1 MGKSKAPK
9 YATTTTSTGGLF
21 GESTNSKKGSTFT
34 AEDWQTNMGGLGS
47 NLINQSLTGLSSNDY
62 SQDPNF
68 QVYQDNFNRGMQQAY
83 ETNVL
88 SNLADRGLMRSSGL
102 RTMTNN
108 FNNTMQQGLADLYDS
123 YYNRQQNNLN
133 SALNAQNNLY
143 SWITGL
149 NQDAAKNS
157 QAVSNHYMEAYKA
170 DQALKGELYKALGQ
184 AIGGTAQGA
193 GQAAAAAAM
202 ASDVNVKENIKK
214 IGEKNG
220 FNWYEFTYKKGL
232 GLPEGRQ
239 EGVIAQEVE
248 QVMPEAVLEINGIK
262 HVDYSKILGGNE

>member
-1 MGKSKAPK
+1 MGKKKAPE
-9 YATTTTSTGGLF
+9 YQTTTTKTGGLF
-21 GESTNSKKGSTFT
+21 GESTNSKTGSSFK

-83 ETNVL
+83 DTNVL
-88 SNLADRGLMRSSGL
+88 APLNDRGLMRSSAL
-102 RTMTNN
+102 QAATNS
-108 FNNTMQQGLADLYDS
+108 FNNTMQKGLADLYDS

-157 QAVSNHYMEAYKA
+157 QNVSNYNM
-170 DQALKGELYKALGQ
+170 QAWQAEQAAKNAMLGNIMN
-184 AIGGTAQGA
+184 AVGTIGG
-193 GQAAAAAAM
+193 AAM
-202 ASDVNVKENIKK
+202 TGGASLAGNKLLANAI
-214 IGEKNG
+214 
-220 FNWYEFTYKKGL
+220 
-232 GLPEGRQ
+232 
-239 EGVIAQEVE
+239 
-248 QVMPEAVLEINGIK
+248 M
-262 HVDYSKILGGNE
+262 SKAGA

>member
-1 MGKSKAPK
+1 MGKSKAPE
-9 YATTTTSTGGLF
+9 YQTTTTKTGGLF
-21 GESTNSKKGSTFT
+21 GESTNSKTGSNFK

-83 ETNVL
+83 DTNVL
-88 SNLADRGLMRSSGL
+88 GNLTDRGLMRSSGL
-102 RTMTNN
+102 QAATNS

-157 QAVSNHYMEAYKA
+157 QAVSDYNMKA
-170 DQALKGELYKALGQ
+170 WQAEQAQKQAMFNSIMQTVGAVAAAPMTGGSSVAGLVASKALG
-184 AIGGTAQGA
+184 GG
-193 GQAAAAAAM
+193 
-202 ASDVNVKENIKK
+202 K
-214 IGEKNG
+214 
-220 FNWYEFTYKKGL
+220 
-232 GLPEGRQ
+232 
-239 EGVIAQEVE
+239 
-248 QVMPEAVLEINGIK
+248 
-262 HVDYSKILGGNE
+262 

>member
-1 MGKSKAPK
+1 MGKSKAPEYQK
-9 YATTTTSTGGLF
+9 TTTSTGGLF
-21 GESTNSKKGSTFT
+21 GQATNDKTGSSFK

-108 FNNTMQQGLADLYDS
+108 FNDTMRQGLADLYDS

-157 QAVSNHYMEAYKA
+157 QNVSNYNM
-170 DQALKGELYKALGQ
+170 QAWQAEQAAKQAMFNSIMQGVG
-184 AIGGTAQGA
+184 AIGGAALGNGGA
-193 GQAAAAAAM
+193 LTGLIAKKPGGAA
-202 ASDVNVKENIKK
+202 
-214 IGEKNG
+214 
-220 FNWYEFTYKKGL
+220 
-232 GLPEGRQ
+232 
-239 EGVIAQEVE
+239 
-248 QVMPEAVLEINGIK
+248 
-262 HVDYSKILGGNE
+262 

>member
-1 MGKSKAPK
+1 MGKSKAPE
-9 YATTTTSTGGLF
+9 YAKTTTTTGGLF
-21 GESTNSKKGSTFT
+21 GEATNSKKGSSFS

-83 ETNVL
+83 DTNVL
-88 SNLADRGLMRSSGL
+88 GNLTDRGLMRSSGL
-102 RTMTNN
+102 QAATNS

-157 QAVSNHYMEAYKA
+157 KNVSDYNMQAYQTE
-170 DQALKGELYKALGQ
+170 QAAKQAMFNSIMQGVG
-184 AIGGTAQGA
+184 AIGG
-193 GQAAAAAAM
+193 AAM
-202 ASDVNVKENIKK
+202 GNGGALTGLIAKK
-214 IGEKNG
+214 
-220 FNWYEFTYKKGL
+220 
-232 GLPEGRQ
+232 
-239 EGVIAQEVE
+239 
-248 QVMPEAVLEINGIK
+248 
-262 HVDYSKILGGNE
+262 

>member
-1 MGKSKAPK
+1 MGSKSAPK

-21 GESTNSKKGSTFT
+21 GESTSGSKGSSFK
-34 AEDWQTNMGGLGS
+34 AEDWQTDMGGLGS

-83 ETNVL
+83 DTNVL
-88 SNLADRGLMRSSGL
+88 GNLTDRGLMRSSGL
-102 RTMTNN
+102 QAATNS

-157 QAVSNHYMEAYKA
+157 QAVSNYNMQAY
-170 DQALKGELYKALGQ
+170 QAEQAAKQAMFNSIMQGVG
-184 AIGGTAQGA
+184 AIGGAALGNGGA
-193 GQAAAAAAM
+193 LTTLIAKKPGGAA
-202 ASDVNVKENIKK
+202 
-214 IGEKNG
+214 
-220 FNWYEFTYKKGL
+220 
-232 GLPEGRQ
+232 
-239 EGVIAQEVE
+239 
-248 QVMPEAVLEINGIK
+248 
-262 HVDYSKILGGNE
+262 

>member
-1 MGKSKAPK
+1 MGKSKAPE
-9 YATTTTSTGGLF
+9 YATTTTNTGGLF
-21 GESTNSKKGSTFT
+21 GSATNSKKGSSFKG
-34 AEDWQTNMGGLGS
+34 EDWQTNMGGLGS

-83 ETNVL
+83 DTNVL
-88 SNLADRGLMRSSGL
+88 GNLTDRGLMRSSGL
-102 RTMTNN
+102 QAATNS

-157 QAVSNHYMEAYKA
+157 QAVSDYNMKA
-170 DQALKGELYKALGQ
+170 WQAEQAQKQAMFNSIMQTVGAVAAAPMTGGSSVAGLVASKALG
-184 AIGGTAQGA
+184 GG
-193 GQAAAAAAM
+193 
-202 ASDVNVKENIKK
+202 K
-214 IGEKNG
+214 
-220 FNWYEFTYKKGL
+220 
-232 GLPEGRQ
+232 
-239 EGVIAQEVE
+239 
-248 QVMPEAVLEINGIK
+248 
-262 HVDYSKILGGNE
+262 

>member
-21 GESTNSKKGSTFT
+21 GEATNSKKGSSFK
-34 AEDWQTNMGGLGS
+34 AEDWQTEMGGLGS

-83 ETNVL
+83 DTNVL
-88 SNLADRGLMRSSGL
+88 GNLTDRGLMRSSGL
-102 RTMTNN
+102 QAATNS

-133 SALNAQNNLY
+133 SALNAQNTLY
-143 SWITGL
+143 GWITGL

-157 QAVSNHYMEAYKA
+157 QAVSNYNMQAY
-170 DQALKGELYKALGQ
+170 QAEQAAKQAMFNSIMQGVG
-184 AIGGTAQGA
+184 AIGGAALGNGGA
-193 GQAAAAAAM
+193 LTGLIA
-202 ASDVNVKENIKK
+202 KK
-214 IGEKNG
+214 
-220 FNWYEFTYKKGL
+220 
-232 GLPEGRQ
+232 P
-239 EGVIAQEVE
+239 
-248 QVMPEAVLEINGIK
+248 
-262 HVDYSKILGGNE
+262 GGAT

>member
-1 MGKSKAPK
+1 MGKSKAPE
-9 YATTTTSTGGLF
+9 YATTTTNTGGLF
-21 GESTNSKKGSTFT
+21 GEATNSKKGSSFK

-83 ETNVL
+83 DTNVL
-88 SNLADRGLMRSSGL
+88 GNLTDRGLMRSSGL
-102 RTMTNN
+102 QAATNS

-149 NQDAAKNS
+149 NQDASKNS
-157 QAVSNHYMEAYKA
+157 QAVSNYNMQAY
-170 DQALKGELYKALGQ
+170 QAEQAAKNAMLGNIMN
-184 AIGGTAQGA
+184 AVGTIGG
-193 GQAAAAAAM
+193 AAM
-202 ASDVNVKENIKK
+202 TGGASLAGNKLLANAI
-214 IGEKNG
+214 
-220 FNWYEFTYKKGL
+220 
-232 GLPEGRQ
+232 
-239 EGVIAQEVE
+239 
-248 QVMPEAVLEINGIK
+248 M
-262 HVDYSKILGGNE
+262 SKAGA

>member
-1 MGKSKAPK
+1 MGKSKAPE

-21 GESTNSKKGSTFT
+21 GEATNSKKGSSFKG
-34 AEDWQTNMGGLGS
+34 EDWQTEMGGLGS

-83 ETNVL
+83 DTNVL
-88 SNLADRGLMRSSGL
+88 GNLTDRGLMRSSGL
-102 RTMTNN
+102 QAATNS

-157 QAVSNHYMEAYKA
+157 QNVSNYNMQAWQAEQAQKQAMLGSIMKA
-170 DQALKGELYKALGQ
+170 VGTIGGAALGGP
-184 AIGGTAQGA
+184 IGASLGGMLTSAAA
-193 GQAAAAAAM
+193 GQA
-202 ASDVNVKENIKK
+202 
-214 IGEKNG
+214 
-220 FNWYEFTYKKGL
+220 
-232 GLPEGRQ
+232 
-239 EGVIAQEVE
+239 
-248 QVMPEAVLEINGIK
+248 
-262 HVDYSKILGGNE
+262 GGGS

>member
-21 GESTNSKKGSTFT
+21 GEATNSAKGSTFKG
-34 AEDWQTNMGGLGS
+34 EDWQTNMGGLGS

-83 ETNVL
+83 DTNVL
-88 SNLADRGLMRSSGL
+88 GNLTDRGLMRSSAL
-102 RTMTNN
+102 QAATNS

-157 QAVSNHYMEAYKA
+157 QNVSNYNMQAY
-170 DQALKGELYKALGQ
+170 QAEQAAKSAMLGNIMNAVGTIGGFALGGP
-184 AIGGTAQGA
+184 IG
-193 GQAAAAAAM
+193 
-202 ASDVNVKENIKK
+202 S
-214 IGEKNG
+214 
-220 FNWYEFTYKKGL
+220 
-232 GLPEGRQ
+232 
-239 EGVIAQEVE
+239 
-248 QVMPEAVLEINGIK
+248 
-262 HVDYSKILGGNE
+262 SLGGMLTSAATKKAGA

>member
-1 MGKSKAPK
+1 MGKSKAPE
-9 YATTTTSTGGLF
+9 YAKTTTSTGGLF
-21 GESTNSKKGSTFT
+21 GEATNSKKGSTFT

-83 ETNVL
+83 DTNVL
-88 SNLADRGLMRSSGL
+88 GNLTDRGLMRSSGL
-102 RTMTNN
+102 QAATNS

-143 SWITGL
+143 GWITGL

-157 QAVSNHYMEAYKA
+157 QNVSNYNM
-170 DQALKGELYKALGQ
+170 QAWQ
-184 AIGGTAQGA
+184 AE
-193 GQAAAAAAM
+193 QAAKQGMFNQLMNVAALAAAPMTGGASLGVAGAAAM
-202 ASDVNVKENIKK
+202 GKK
-214 IGEKNG
+214 
-220 FNWYEFTYKKGL
+220 
-232 GLPEGRQ
+232 
-239 EGVIAQEVE
+239 
-248 QVMPEAVLEINGIK
+248 
-262 HVDYSKILGGNE
+262 

>member
-1 MGKSKAPK
+1 MGKSKAPEYQK
-9 YATTTTSTGGLF
+9 TTTSTGGLF
-21 GESTNSKKGSTFT
+21 GQATNSKTGSNFK

-83 ETNVL
+83 DTNVL
-88 SNLADRGLMRSSGL
+88 GNLTDRGLMRSSGL
-102 RTMTNN
+102 QAATNS

-149 NQDAAKNS
+149 NQDASKNS
-157 QAVSNHYMEAYKA
+157 QAVSNYNLQAY
-170 DQALKGELYKALGQ
+170 QAEQAAKNAMLGNIMNAVGQ
-184 AIGGTAQGA
+184 IGG
-193 GQAAAAAAM
+193 AAM
-202 ASDVNVKENIKK
+202 TGGASLAGNKLLASAL
-214 IGEKNG
+214 
-220 FNWYEFTYKKGL
+220 T
-232 GLPEGRQ
+232 
-239 EGVIAQEVE
+239 
-248 QVMPEAVLEINGIK
+248 
-262 HVDYSKILGGNE
+262 SKAGA

>member
-1 MGKSKAPK
+1 MGSKSAPE
-9 YATTTTSTGGLF
+9 YQTTTTKTGGLF
-21 GESTNSKKGSTFT
+21 GESTSGKTGSDFK

-83 ETNVL
+83 DANVL
-88 SNLADRGLMRSSGL
+88 GNLTNRGLMRSSGL
-102 RTMTNN
+102 QAATNS

-157 QAVSNHYMEAYKA
+157 QAVSDYNMQAY
-170 DQALKGELYKALGQ
+170 QAEQAAKQAMFNSIMQGVGAVGGAALGN
-184 AIGGTAQGA
+184 GGALTGLIAKKAGGA
-193 GQAAAAAAM
+193 A
-202 ASDVNVKENIKK
+202 
-214 IGEKNG
+214 
-220 FNWYEFTYKKGL
+220 
-232 GLPEGRQ
+232 
-239 EGVIAQEVE
+239 
-248 QVMPEAVLEINGIK
+248 
-262 HVDYSKILGGNE
+262 